1 MITEWSGF
9 ILFMVISIGVGVCS
23 VFASRKFIGHEFLR
37 RHNEVTAP
45 VHAAISVMYAV
56 LLGFVMIATWEHYDQ
71 AEGVVV
77 TEANQIFALDRDF
90 SNIPFQIRSEID
102 SALSNYTH
110 SVINV
115 EWNMMMSGS
124 MDNYSNSSYE
134 TLWKIMS
141 TLTPQD
147 DSQKMW
153 VDKAVD
159 RINKLDE
166 ARGERFMLVERHIPR
181 MLWRFLLAG
190 GCIVILFTSLFGSE
204 TLSMSL
210 LTSIPLAML
219 IGFMLYL
226 INELDYPFNGNLR
239 IHDEAFRHVLEL
251 IQRTH

>member
-77 TEANQIFALDRDF
+77 AEANQIFALDRDF
-90 SNIPFQIRSEID
+90 SNMPPHLRNEID

-124 MDNYSNSSYE
+124 MDNYTNYSYE
-134 TLWKIMS
+134 SLWKMMGA
-141 TLTPQD
+141 LNPQS
-147 DSQKMW
+147 DSERMW

-159 RINKLDE
+159 RINKLD
-166 ARGERFMLVERHIPR
+166 
-181 MLWRFLLAG
+181 
-190 GCIVILFTSLFGSE
+190 
-204 TLSMSL
+204 
-210 LTSIPLAML
+210 
-219 IGFMLYL
+219 
-226 INELDYPFNGNLR
+226 
-239 IHDEAFRHVLEL
+239 
-251 IQRTH
+251 

>member
-1 MITEWSGF
+1 
-9 ILFMVISIGVGVCS
+9 MVVSIGVGVCS

-56 LLGFVMIATWEHYDQ
+56 LLGFVMIATWEQYDL
-71 AEGVVV
+71 AEGVVI

-90 SNIPFQIRSEID
+90 SNIPADLRNEID
-102 SALSNYTH
+102 SALSNYTQ
-110 SVINV
+110 SVVKV
-115 EWNMMMSGS
+115 EWDMMMSGT
-124 MDNYSNSSYE
+124 MDNYTNYSYE
-134 TLWKIMS
+134 TLWKMMGALNPR
-141 TLTPQD
+141 TD
-147 DSQKMW
+147 AEKMW

-159 RINKLDE
+159 RLNKLDE
-166 ARGERFMLVERHIPR
+166 ARGERLMLVERHIPK

-190 GCIVILFTSLFGSE
+190 GFIVVLFTSLFGSE

-210 LTSIPLAML
+210 LTNIPLAL
-219 IGFMLYL
+219 IIGFMLYL
-226 INELDYPFNGNLR
+226 INELDYPFDGNLR